1 MIKKNGILSL
11 ILRTLM
17 FVIVSISMAAC
28 PWSAEAVETRDY
40 DVIVVGAGTGGVAA
54 AIQAGRLGA
63 RVALFED
70 TNVLGG
76 QMVAPCLLYTSRCV

>member
-17 FVIVSISMAAC
+17 FVIVSISMVAC

-40 DVIVVGAGTGGVAA
+40 DVIVVGAGTEALQQQSRPDDWEQGGP
-54 AIQAGRLGA
+54 I
-63 RVALFED
+63 
-70 TNVLGG
+70 
-76 QMVAPCLLYTSRCV
+76 